1 VRDGR
6 QGDRTVDQLR
16 KHSRVAGLLYLFVVL
31 LGPFTL
37 IYVPGKL
44 FVPGDGGAT
53 ARNILAHEPLFR
65 VFTVVEIVSELLFVL
80 TVLALYRLLRAVGQ
94 QLASVMAIL
103 VLIDAPLAFLG
114 VVNHLATLT
123 IARGGEF
130 LGAFSEPQRS
140 ALIALLL
147 AVDRQSTLVSEVF
160 WGLWLIPLG
169 LLVYRSGFLPRL
181 LGGWLIMNGVAYV
194 AMSLAGLLLPQYAKT
209 VFTVA
214 TPVLFGEAA
223 FMLWLLIVG
232 ARVRPSPDPAS

>member
-1 VRDGR
+1 M
-6 QGDRTVDQLR
+6 DQLK

-37 IYVPGKL
+37 IYVPSKL

-53 ARNILAHEPLFR
+53 AKNILAHQSLFR
-65 VFTVVEIVSELLFVL
+65 VFTVVEIVSELFFIL
-80 TVLALYRLLRAVGQ
+80 TVLALYRLLRAVGP

-114 VVNHLATLT
+114 VVNHLATFTLV
-123 IARGGEF
+123 RGGAF
-130 LGAFSEPQRS
+130 LDAFSEPQRN
-140 ALIALLL
+140 ALTALLL
-147 AVDRQSTLVSEVF
+147 SVDKQSTLVSEVF

-169 LLVYRSGFLPRL
+169 LLVFRSGFLPRL
-181 LGGWLIMNGVAYV
+181 LGGWLIINGVAYV
-194 AMSLAGLLLPQYAKT
+194 ALSVTGLLLPQYAKP

-214 TPVLFGEAA
+214 TPLLFGEAV

-232 ARVRPSPDPAS
+232 ARVRPSPVRA

>member
-1 VRDGR
+1 MN
-6 QGDRTVDQLR
+6 QLS
-16 KHSRVAGLLYLFVVL
+16 KDSRVAGLLYLFVVL

-37 IYVPGKL
+37 IYVPSKL

-53 ARNILAHEPLFR
+53 ARNILAHESLFR
-65 VFTVVEIVSELLFVL
+65 VFTVVEIVAELFFVL

-94 QLASVMAIL
+94 ELASVMAIL
-103 VLIDAPLAFLG
+103 VLVDAPLAFLG

-123 IARGGEF
+123 LVRGGDL
-130 LGAFSEPQRS
+130 LGAFSEAQRH
-140 ALIALLL
+140 ALTALLL
-147 AVDRQSTLVSEVF
+147 TVDKQSTLVSEIF

-181 LGGWLIMNGVAYV
+181 LGGWLVINGFAYV
-194 AMSLAGLLLPQYAKT
+194 TMSFTGLLLPEYAKT

-214 TPVLFGEAA
+214 TPVLFGEAV

-232 ARVRPSPDPAS
+232 ARVRPSPVPAS